1 MRGCRTMRS
10 RRRRDWRGAPLARRW
25 RERAGDWSRH
35 MTHGKEDSMLHVDEG
50 TLHSFLDGELSA
62 DERAAVEIHL
72 SQCATCRASLAE
84 ERALLER
91 ASAVLGA
98 ARPLER
104 PAPPFEQLRRQ
115 SKRSPWR
122 VRRSIAWAASIVL
135 AIGLGYSLRGREAS
149 PDAAPTF
156 ALYDRQDAPAAQ
168 DQAATEQR
176 QLKAGSGARRP
187 APAAPA
193 PVAAPAA
200 DELARQREPDSAV
213 AKVAV
218 RAESVARKQLD
229 TYHLDAVVVTG
240 RAAAN
245 AGASAAAPVARDRST
260 LTEWPIITRSTARS
274 LLGTDP
280 VGLPGLATRRIRR
293 SPGTDRTVIVEQVVD
308 SATVIQI
315 IQRPA
320 TANLFDSSARGY
332 AFGEAERVPADRLA
346 RFVGGLRVEI
356 KGPLSLDS
364 LNRLLEQVAPL
375 PE

>member
-1 MRGCRTMRS
+1 
-10 RRRRDWRGAPLARRW
+10 
-25 RERAGDWSRH
+25 
-35 MTHGKEDSMLHVDEG
+35 MLHVDEG
-50 TLHSFLDGELSA
+50 TLHSYLDGELSA
-62 DERAAVEIHL
+62 DERAAVETHL

-84 ERALLER
+84 ERALRER

-98 ARPLER
+98 ARPVER
-104 PAPPFEQLRRQ
+104 PAPPFEQLRREA
-115 SKRSPWR
+115 KRSPWR

-149 PDAAPTF
+149 PEAGRF
-156 ALYDRQDAPAAQ
+156 ALYDRQDAPAAKSE
-168 DQAATEQR
+168 AATEQR
-176 QLKAGSGARRP
+176 QLKARSGARRP
-187 APAAPA
+187 APAAAA

-200 DELARQREPDSAV
+200 DEAARKREPDSAV

-218 RAESVARKQLD
+218 RAPTTPAPVPALGVDARAESV
-229 TYHLDAVVVTG
+229 HLDAVVVTG

-245 AGASAAAPVARDRST
+245 AGAAAAAPVSRDRST

-280 VGLPGLATRRIRR
+280 VGLPGLATSRIRR

-320 TANLFDSSARGY
+320 TANLLDSSARGY
-332 AFGEAERVPADRLA
+332 AFGEAERLPADRLA
-346 RFVGGLRVEI
+346 RFVGRLRVEI

-375 PE
+375 P